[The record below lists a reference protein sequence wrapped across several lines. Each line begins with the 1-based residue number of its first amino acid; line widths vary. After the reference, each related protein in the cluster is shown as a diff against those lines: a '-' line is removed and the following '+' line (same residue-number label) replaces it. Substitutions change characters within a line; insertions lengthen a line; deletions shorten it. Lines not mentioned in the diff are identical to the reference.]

1 MLKVK
6 DFIEMVGHN
15 LIPNYKVIYE
25 FNDGDDD
32 GDKWIYTDSGEVV
45 VDLFGEWYM
54 VPSDSIYIDC
64 ENKKEDPT
72 VILYIS
78 KEPVI
83 KTEKTEDI
91 QPDF

>member
-25 FNDGDDD
+25 FHDGDDD

-54 VPSDSIYIDC
+54 VPSDSIYLEY
-64 ENKKEDPT
+64 ENKKDDAT
-72 VILYIS
+72 FILYIS
-78 KEPVI
+78 KEPIV
-83 KTEKTEDI
+83 KTEDTEEI
-91 QPDF
+91 KPDF